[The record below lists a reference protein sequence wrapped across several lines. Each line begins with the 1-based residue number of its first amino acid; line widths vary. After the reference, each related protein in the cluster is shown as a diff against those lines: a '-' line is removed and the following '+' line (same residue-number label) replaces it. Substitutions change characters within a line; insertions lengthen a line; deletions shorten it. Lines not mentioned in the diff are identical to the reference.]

1 MEYSWRVLGLLS
13 IFLKDTKIRAA
24 LLKIGK
30 SIWGMI
36 EPFKP
41 DGMF

>member
-1 MEYSWRVLGLLS
+1 MEYSWRVLGLLG
-13 IFLKDTKIRAA
+13 IFLKDTKIGTA

-30 SIWGMI
+30 SVWGMI
-36 EPFKP
+36 VPFKP